1 MVATSSVTDPL
12 PFRLDSLVLLGEPL
26 IELAPRP
33 DGAFD
38 LDYAGDVLNVA
49 THLGRFGWRPSL
61 LTAIGEDPF
70 SDGLL
75 ARLEAESIVTSN
87 LRRRR
92 DCGLG
97 LYLIERDAAIRRSHY
112 WRHDSAAAQFLSSA
126 EFGSALRTLPPECAV
141 YTTGITL
148 ALLGGGGL
156 EAVLAEA
163 DRGRSVLFD
172 TNFRPSLWRCVDDAR
187 QAFLQLLPR
196 AVFVSASLDDLQPLW
211 DADVESVL
219 ADRVDA
225 AAELVLR
232 GADHTV
238 TVMRRGR
245 RWTFDRPGVRP
256 VVDPTGAGD
265 AFNAAYLAVR
275 ARGRSPAQAVPAA
288 RRFAELVIAHSGAI
302 PPPQPAS
309 STEGFLT

>member
-1 MVATSSVTDPL
+1 MVATSSVTDAL
-12 PFRLDSLVLLGEPL
+12 PFRLDALVLLGEPL

-38 LDYAGDVLNVA
+38 LGYAGDVLNVA
-49 THLGRFGWRPSL
+49 THLGRLGWRPSL
-61 LTAIGEDPF
+61 LTALGDDRF
-70 SDGLL
+70 SEGLL

-92 DCGLG
+92 EAGLG
-97 LYLIERDAAIRRSHY
+97 LYLIESDAAVRRSHY
-112 WRHDSAAAQFLSSA
+112 WRRDSAAARFLGSA
-126 EFGSALRTLPPECAV
+126 ELGSALRTLPLDCAL

-148 ALLGGGGL
+148 ALLGESGL
-156 EAVLAEA
+156 EAVLTEA

-172 TNFRPSLWRCVDDAR
+172 TNFRPVLWHSLDDAR
-187 QAFLQLLPR
+187 QAFLRLLPR
-196 AVFVSASLDDLQPLW
+196 AVFVSASLDDLRPLW
-211 DADVESVL
+211 GADVEPVL
-219 ADRVDA
+219 ADRIDA

-232 GADHTV
+232 GADHRI
-238 TVMRRGR
+238 TVMQRGR
-245 RWTFDRPGVRP
+245 RWTFDRPDVRP

-275 ARGRSPAQAVPAA
+275 ACGRDPAQAVPAA

-302 PPPQPAS
+302 PPPQLVSA
-309 STEGFLT
+309 TEDLLT